1 MRECRSGMKRAEA
14 LMRFSTRARY
24 GMRAMLDLAV
34 NGDDGL
40 VLLKEIAARQ
50 EISKRYL
57 EHIMTLLRNGGLVLA
72 ERGARGGYRLARL
85 PEEIRLD
92 EIVEALERTI
102 TLVDC
107 VRDPSV
113 CEKADECV
121 ARELWEEVASAMR
134 DTLEAQTLEDLK
146 RKWESAH
153 RAEEMEGA

>member
-1 MRECRSGMKRAEA
+1 MKRAEA

-24 GMRAMLDLAV
+24 GMRAMLDLAI

-85 PEEIRLD
+85 PEDIRLD
-92 EIVEALERTI
+92 EIVEALEGTI
-102 TLVDC
+102 TPVDC

-121 ARELWEEVASAMR
+121 ARELWGEVARAMKG
-134 DTLEAQTLEDLK
+134 TLEAQTLEDLK
-146 RKWESAH
+146 RKWESAR
-153 RAEEMEGA
+153 RATDEGDG

>member
-1 MRECRSGMKRAEA
+1 
-14 LMRFSTRARY
+14 MRFSTRARY

-57 EHIMTLLRNGGLVLA
+57 EHIMTLLSNGGLVLA